1 MKKGNDFI
9 SIHDLSTEEVHQLL
23 DLAADL
29 KQKQKAGIPH
39 PYLQGKTLGMI
50 FEKASTRTRVSFET
64 GIYQLG
70 GQGLF
75 LSGRDLQIGRG
86 EPIKDTARV
95 LSRYVDGIMIRTFAH
110 DTVLELAEY
119 ADVPV
124 INALTDLLHPCQ
136 AMADMMTAIEYKGP
150 DLKGKKLTFIG
161 DGNNMAHSLM
171 FACAK
176 LGLHFA
182 FAGPKGYEPNPQI
195 IAQAEADA
203 KLSGGTIEILND
215 PMTAAKNA
223 DIFYTDVYASMGQ
236 EGEYE
241 ERLQIFKGFQVN
253 SQLLSVA
260 NADPIVMHCLPAHH
274 EEEITDEVFEAQAN
288 VIFDEAE
295 NRLHMQK
302 AIMATIM

>member
-1 MKKGNDFI
+1 MKKGDDFI

-75 LSGRDLQIGRG
+75 LSGHDLQICRG

-119 ADVPV
+119 ADVPI
-124 INALTDLLHPCQ
+124 INTLTDLLHPCQ

-223 DIFYTDVYASMGQ
+223 DIFYTDVYASMVQ

-260 NADPIVMHCLPAHH
+260 NADPIVMHCLPAHR

-302 AIMATIM
+302 AIMATIL